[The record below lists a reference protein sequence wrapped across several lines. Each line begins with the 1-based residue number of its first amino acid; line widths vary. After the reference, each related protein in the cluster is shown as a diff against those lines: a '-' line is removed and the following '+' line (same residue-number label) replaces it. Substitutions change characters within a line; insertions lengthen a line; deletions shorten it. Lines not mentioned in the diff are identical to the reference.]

1 MTVRGVLHSRAAG
14 PRAGVR
20 RRLHRAYRRGVRT
33 DAGAAAA
40 TDVGLD
46 GEDVE
51 LDATAGA
58 AAVARGVLAAMQQLD
73 TTTSSTTTTSQLLRQ
88 QLAVTQGVASTIV
101 LQHGS
106 QQGTQHG
113 ARR

>member
-1 MTVRGVLHSRAAG
+1 MTVCGVLHSRAAG

-33 DAGAAAA
+33 DRGAAAA

-46 GEDVE
+46 GDEVE

-58 AAVARGVLAAMQQLD
+58 ATVARGVLAAMQQLD
-73 TTTSSTTTTSQLLRQ
+73 TTTSSTTSTT
-88 QLAVTQGVASTIV
+88 TVAPPTSGPQDPV
-101 LQHGS
+101 PDAGPGPEPEQP
-106 QQGTQHG
+106 
-113 ARR
+113 